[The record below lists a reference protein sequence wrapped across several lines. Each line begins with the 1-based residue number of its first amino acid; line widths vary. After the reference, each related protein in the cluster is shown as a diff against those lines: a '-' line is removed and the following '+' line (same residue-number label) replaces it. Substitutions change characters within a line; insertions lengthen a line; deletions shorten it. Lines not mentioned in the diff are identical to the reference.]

1 MRYSRN
7 KNFQYFVYQLVSEGE
22 WLFLPKN
29 GRKHSALKHRLTGR
43 KIPIPGSPDRDPR
56 GLLNFKSMVRHIERG
71 NTID

>member
-7 KNFQYFVYQLVSEGE
+7 KDFQYFVHQLVSEGE

-43 KIPIPGSPDRDPR
+43 KIPIPGSPDQDRADC
-56 GLLNFKSMVRHIERG
+56 
-71 NTID
+71 

>member
-7 KNFQYFVYQLVSEGE
+7 KDFQYFVHQLVSEGE

-43 KIPIPGSPDRDPR
+43 KIPIPARR
-56 GLLNFKSMVRHIERG
+56 IRIARIAEF
-71 NTID
+71 